1 MYVARSF
8 YQDLGNS
15 AQQIGTQI
23 IINPIILLD
32 KGLSGGLYLKNQSSS
47 RGREGGREVEIIY
60 FLYPVLVLIP
70 IFL

>member
-15 AQQIGTQI
+15 AQQICTQI

-32 KGLSGGLYLKNQSSS
+32 KGPKWG
-47 RGREGGREVEIIY
+47 IISKKS
-60 FLYPVLVLIP
+60 F
-70 IFL
+70 